1 MVLVY
6 MPLTLY
12 SILLIIAPLVVDLW
26 PVVLPGSQ
34 CLLLGEKLASCLHVY
49 AVMLKSYISI
59 QFNIFSIQIVQIYQ
73 RHCESCE
80 SSRIVCDS
88 RFVSRF
94 TIQNFILLNVNNEN
108 EIYLS
113 CTKFLPPH
121 TKAFFIIFILLIAN
135 STPPSNEE
143 RAGSIKK

>member
-1 MVLVY
+1 VNRVNRHVSFVIHDSY
-6 MPLTLY
+6 R
-12 SILLIIAPLVVDLW
+12 DL
-26 PVVLPGSQ
+26 
-34 CLLLGEKLASCLHVY
+34 
-49 AVMLKSYISI
+49 
-59 QFNIFSIQIVQIYQ
+59 
-73 RHCESCE
+73 
-80 SSRIVCDS
+80 